1 VPQEPPDEVGNEA
14 GDDPNEDADLFP
26 PMPCLLDLGD
36 SKLDDNGDG
45 IGCNSSLL
53 VPSSNNS
60 VGDNE
65 ESTDEGE
72 VTPISMGVLQDE
84 VVYRIP
90 FRDKLQN
97 FGLLEFHCA

>member
-1 VPQEPPDEVGNEA
+1 METAV
-14 GDDPNEDADLFP
+14 DAIA
-26 PMPCLLDLGD
+26 PCW
-36 SKLDDNGDG
+36 SPHQ
-45 IGCNSSLL
+45 IA
-53 VPSSNNS
+53 

-97 FGLLEFHCA
+97 FGLSEFHCA